1 MPWEGVKPAWR
12 HWLLSIL
19 ADRGGRR
26 KGAALCCVPG
36 RREFVGRGLL
46 QSFVY
51 SIQPSPL
58 AAIVGRA
65 GQGLSYQI

>member
-1 MPWEGVKPAWR
+1 MPREGVKPAWR
-12 HWLLSIL
+12 HCLLRVL
-19 ADRGGRR
+19 ADRGGWR
-26 KGAALCCVPG
+26 KGAAPCCVLG

-46 QSFVY
+46 QSCVY

-58 AAIVGRA
+58 AAIMGRA